1 MKDIVFIKGVDTN
14 RIQCNDI
21 ITTWKLFGIEA
32 ARKAI
37 IRELRNV
44 ADGLKKV
51 HFHHVS
57 ILVDYMCFD
66 GSLITSIDRHG
77 MMRQPFSP
85 LKKASFEVPVDRMI
99 EAALYNETDDMK
111 SVSSR
116 SMTGQL
122 PYMGT
127 GLTQVI
133 MNNNII
139 KKVDTIEEFNL
150 NIKGWNELKP
160 NSIIHNVI
168 SDKKE
173 DDSIHAGESE
183 HYVPPSLDKF

>member
-1 MKDIVFIKGVDTN
+1 MDLIKNIYPFANPKEISDGINKELTN

-51 HFHHVS
+51 QVS
-57 ILVDYMCFD
+57 ILVDD
-66 GSLITSIDRHG
+66 GVSLHQLIVMMYIFSIR
-77 MMRQPFSP
+77 
-85 LKKASFEVPVDRMI
+85 VPG
-99 EAALYNETDDMK
+99 LYNETDDMK
-111 SVSSR
+111 SVSIK
-116 SMTGQL
+116 SMTGQ
-122 PYMGT
+122 YMV
-127 GLTQVI
+127 LVFQVI

-150 NIKGWNELKP
+150 NI
-160 NSIIHNVI
+160 
-168 SDKKE
+168 
-173 DDSIHAGESE
+173 
-183 HYVPPSLDKF
+183 

>member
-1 MKDIVFIKGVDTN
+1 
-14 RIQCNDI
+14 
-21 ITTWKLFGIEA
+21 
-32 ARKAI
+32 
-37 IRELRNV
+37 
-44 ADGLKKV
+44 
-51 HFHHVS
+51 
-57 ILVDYMCFD
+57 
-66 GSLITSIDRHG
+66 
-77 MMRQPFSP
+77 
-85 LKKASFEVPVDRMI
+85 
-99 EAALYNETDDMK
+99 MK

-173 DDSIHAGESE
+173 DDSIHGSESE